1 MAFPDSLELMINSH
15 QKKTGHMD
23 SPKIIFYGKKQ
34 KFVNCLLEIL
44 QTLDFQIKHIQ
55 SEDVLTENLND
66 YVFDL
71 LIYFTDEKDT
81 RHNVLLKNLKDAH
94 PALLICLIGD
104 QPHPD
109 QDYHDFYFN
118 QIDLKNRTLTENSF
132 KSILKVLIREKN
144 FTDMSSMILHDLRA
158 PVQSINGYLDLIDN
172 GVFGEI
178 NEGQAQIIRNISNLS
193 NRLTDLLEDLNRVYL
208 FEINK
213 FELNKSKFQFKN
225 LIEQSLRSL
234 WVQSD
239 QKNIKLIPNIDS
251 ILPVVLADSD
261 LLERVIINLVNNA
274 IKYCPEKGTIRIY
287 VQLIDTIKKFKM
299 INFRITDT
307 GPGIPAEDIQYI
319 FDKYYRT
326 SRTRTN
332 SRGFGLGLYISKLII
347 DAHDG
352 QIGAYNN
359 REGGST
365 FYFNIP
371 VTNDT
376 KKYLLT

>member
-193 NRLTDLLEDLNRVYL
+193 NRLTDLLEDLNKVYL

>member
-132 KSILKVLIREKN
+132 KSILKVIIREKN
-144 FTDMSSMILHDLRA
+144 FTDLSSMILHDLRA

-193 NRLTDLLEDLNRVYL
+193 NRLTDLLEDLNKVYL

>member
-132 KSILKVLIREKN
+132 KSILKVIIREKN
-144 FTDMSSMILHDLRA
+144 FTDLSSMILHDLRA

-193 NRLTDLLEDLNRVYL
+193 NRLTDLLEDLNKVYL

-287 VQLIDTIKKFKM
+287 VQLIDTIKKIKM

>member
-1 MAFPDSLELMINSH
+1 
-15 QKKTGHMD
+15 MD

-193 NRLTDLLEDLNRVYL
+193 NRLTDLLEDLNKVYL

-287 VQLIDTIKKFKM
+287 VQLIDTIKKIKM